1 MFLAIMTD
9 DTRRLKEQVVKL
21 RDDNK
26 TLNEGNKSKEAEI
39 AELSSRVDRVSVS
52 HTFISVIERL
62 PTCMYILYHNTD
74 KNQVLSR
81 KGLSM
86 ISNFLT
92 LEN

>member
-1 MFLAIMTD
+1 MIVAIMTD

-52 HTFISVIERL
+52 HTFISVTETTFMYIYHNI
-62 PTCMYILYHNTD
+62 PYILYY
-74 KNQVLSR
+74 
-81 KGLSM
+81 
-86 ISNFLT
+86 
-92 LEN
+92 

>member
-1 MFLAIMTD
+1 MFIAIMTD

-52 HTFISVIERL
+52 HIFISVIERL
-62 PTCMYILYHNTD
+62 PTCMYIYHNTD

-81 KGLSM
+81 KGLF
-86 ISNFLT
+86 NDL
-92 LEN
+92 

>member
-1 MFLAIMTD
+1 MFVAIMTD

-39 AELSSRVDRVSVS
+39 AELSSRVDRVSIS
-52 HTFISVIERL
+52 HTFISVTETTYMYMYTII
-62 PTCMYILYHNTD
+62 PTKTKFYLAKAY
-74 KNQVLSR
+74 L
-81 KGLSM
+81 M